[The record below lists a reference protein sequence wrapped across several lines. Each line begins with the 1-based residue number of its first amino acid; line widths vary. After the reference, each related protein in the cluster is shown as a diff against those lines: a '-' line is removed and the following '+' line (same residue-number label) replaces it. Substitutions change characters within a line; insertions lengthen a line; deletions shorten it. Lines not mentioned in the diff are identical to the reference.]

1 MQHVFVTHKIQAIQ
15 ILNDIE
21 ERTWMDFQRIG
32 LDTETTS
39 LDPYVARLLLIS
51 ISTNQDVSY
60 VFDMTKL
67 PVSIFK
73 DVLENPH
80 ILKIGHNLT
89 YDYKIFYHQ
98 GIQLRGM
105 HDTMIADR
113 LIHAVGYKMG
123 FSLADVTKRRLNIV
137 RDKTIREGFINK
149 EDSLFS
155 EEEIQYAGEDT
166 TYLHPIYEQQM
177 AEIEKLDL
185 KRVYALEMSIIA
197 PTAMMEYSG
206 VYVNTEMLS
215 AMKAPFEDHIRIA
228 DKALQDIFIAHNAAD
243 TVVFSRD
250 GYYCVN
256 TNSTQQIKDMLH
268 RVGVTIPTLNVKDVQ
283 RWELEQRKSKKK
295 KVDDFSYSDYI
306 DDEEVATAIDQYPGV
321 DNKFLRALG
330 FLKGARILLNTF
342 IYGILDR
349 VNTTTGRVHP
359 SFNSLGAM
367 ATGRYSSTKP
377 NFQNIPT
384 DKKLQLLGLGAY
396 SIRNCIEAPADKH
409 IIIADFASIELV
421 ILAALSNDQHLLEE
435 ILRGDVHTYVVK
447 EVLNYKEIT
456 PQNKKKE
463 PHKFWRDAAKTL
475 SYGIAYGTTGRNIS
489 ETLNVMLASQGYKIT
504 PQDGDNLIAKW
515 YSLFPTTAGYLNAN
529 ARKAVLD
536 GYVTDAWGR
545 RRNWDRS
552 MFIDKWK
559 RFAAEREGK
568 NAGIQ
573 GSSATMTKRAIQLF
587 WERADFSK
595 AKMIICVHD
604 EIVVESDQEYTDT
617 ACALLKEAMEQ
628 AIKEVLPNVAHEV
641 GKYEGTSVDPKVSN
655 KYDK

>member
-1 MQHVFVTHKIQAIQ
+1 MYTYVTKKMQALA
-15 ILNDIE
+15 ILNAIE
-21 ERTWMDFQRIG
+21 DSSWMDAYRISV
-32 LDTETTS
+32 DTETTS
-39 LDPYVARLLLIS
+39 LNPYEARLLLIS
-51 ISTNQDVSY
+51 ISTPSDNY

-67 PVSIFK
+67 SVAMFK
-73 DVLENPH
+73 QVLENPH
-80 ILKIGHNLT
+80 IIKLGHNLT
-89 YDYKIFYHQ
+89 YDYKIFYHH
-98 GIQLRGM
+98 GIALQNM
-105 HDTMIADR
+105 HDTMITDR

-123 FSLADVTKRRLNIV
+123 FSLADVTKRRLGIT
-137 RDKTIREGFINK
+137 RDKSIRDGFINK
-149 EDSLFS
+149 TNSFFS
-155 EEEIQYAGEDT
+155 EEELLYAAEDT
-166 TYLHPIYEQQM
+166 SYLHPIYEQQM
-177 AEIEKLDL
+177 TEMKKLGL
-185 KRVYALEMSIIA
+185 MRVYQLEMSIIA
-197 PTAMMEYSG
+197 PTAMMEYTG
-206 VYVNTEMLS
+206 VYVNKDLLS
-215 AMKAPFEDHIRIA
+215 QMKHPFEEHIRIA
-228 DKALQDIFIAHNAAD
+228 NKALQDLFIAHGAAD
-243 TVVFSRD
+243 TIVFSKD

-256 TNSTQQIKDMLH
+256 TNSTQQIKDMLA
-268 RVGVTIPTLNVKDVQ
+268 RVGVNIPTLNVKDVQ
-283 RWELEQRKSKKK
+283 RWELEQKKSKKK
-295 KVDDFSYSDYI
+295 KTDDFSYFDII
-306 DDEEVATAIDQYPGV
+306 DDEEIANAIDQYPGV
-321 DNKFLRALG
+321 ENKYLRALG

-349 VNTTTGRVHP
+349 IDNTTGRVHP

-367 ATGRYSSTKP
+367 ATGRYSSTRP

-396 SIRNCIEAPADKH
+396 SIRNCIEASQGKR

-435 ILRGDVHTYVVK
+435 ILRGDVHTFVVR
-447 EVLNYKEIT
+447 EVLNYKDIT

-504 PQDGDNLIAKW
+504 PQDGDALIAKW
-515 YSLFPTTAGYLNAN
+515 YSLFPTTANYLNAN

-552 MFIDKWK
+552 TFIDKWK

-587 WERADFSK
+587 WERADKTK
-595 AKMIICVHD
+595 ARMIICVHD
-604 EIVVESDQEYTDT
+604 EIVVEADEEYTEQ

-628 AIKEVLPNVAHEV
+628 AIKEVLPNVAHDV
-641 GKYEGTSVDPKVSN
+641 GKYEGTSVDPKVSVR
-655 KYDK
+655 YDK

>member
-1 MQHVFVTHKIQAIQ
+1 MQHVFVTHKIQAMQ

-185 KRVYALEMSIIA
+185 KRVYVLEMSIIA

-396 SIRNCIEAPADKH
+396 SIRNCIEAPAGKH

-504 PQDGDNLIAKW
+504 PQDGDDLIAKW

-604 EIVVESDQEYTDT
+604 EIVVESDQEYTET

-641 GKYEGTSVDPKVSN
+641 GKYEGTSVDPKISVR
-655 KYDK
+655 YDK